1 MKLGKTKMLILT
13 AILASSFLTGCQ
25 NQVGNTT
32 TQSVN
37 PTVNNSSKTTSNE
50 EKSNTLS
57 DISTSSETA
66 SSEEKSNAL
75 SSTSTSSKTISN
87 EEKSNTLS
95 DISTSSETISTGEK
109 NDSSYYVFE
118 PSIDPE
124 NITASGKCGK
134 NGNNVKWI
142 LDRFGTFT
150 VYGSGEMQDYTIDSR
165 PWDFC
170 KNEIKTVFI
179 EYGVTSIGMYAF
191 YSCDNLSEAA
201 VSRSVTKVGDA
212 SFRKCKNLKSISFP
226 DSIGNITNSIF

>member
-37 PTVNNSSKTTSNE
+37 PTVNNSFETTPNE
-50 EKSNTLS
+50 KNHTLS
-57 DISTSSETA
+57 STSTSSETA
-66 SSEEKSNAL
+66 SSEENNAL
-75 SSTSTSSKTISN
+75 SSTSNSSKTISS

-95 DISTSSETISTGEK
+95 STNNSSETISTGEES
-109 NDSSYYVFE
+109 DSSYYVFE

-134 NGNNVKWI
+134 NGDNVKWI

-201 VSRSVTKVGDA
+201 VSRSVTKVGEA